1 MSGKTIIFDDE
12 QIKKSNFY
20 GNKRPFIIDDI
31 HVNKILIS
39 EKEPYGKKGSL
50 KYFIGY
56 SDNDVIRP
64 LFIKFPQMIGFVKH
78 FDGNKTITFKVID
91 KSISRYRKKLI
102 I

>member
-12 QIKKSNFY
+12 MIKKSNFY

-31 HVNKILIS
+31 DVNKILIS

-64 LFIKFPQMIGFVKH
+64 LFIKFPQMIGSVKH
-78 FDGNKTITFKVID
+78 FDGNKQSLSRLLTKVHQDIG
-91 KSISRYRKKLI
+91 KN
-102 I
+102 